1 MIQNHIKLTIFSPE
15 KKRYFDLLKYDFT
28 LKIFHKQRV
37 NITIRQFFNF
47 SKIEPLSDAK

>member
-1 MIQNHIKLTIFSPE
+1 VIQNHIKPTIFSPE

-28 LKIFHKQRV
+28 KSIHKQRV